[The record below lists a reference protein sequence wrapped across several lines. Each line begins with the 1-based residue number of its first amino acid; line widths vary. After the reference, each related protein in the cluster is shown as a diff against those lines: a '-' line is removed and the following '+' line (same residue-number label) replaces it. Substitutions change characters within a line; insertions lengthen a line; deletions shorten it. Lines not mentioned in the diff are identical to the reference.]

1 MIQVQTQSLKRQGD
15 FFPVA
20 LIGLLIVF
28 ATAVCAAQTVV
39 YVSPVPGSTL
49 VSPTSNIIIKTKGS
63 LNASVLSDPSLI
75 SVQGSV
81 SGEHSGSTILS
92 DDQQTIVFQPTIAFA
107 PGEVVSVV
115 VKLKTLT
122 QPGNKTSPSEFI
134 FTTSPLSGSDQELL
148 MKKAVNISSYE
159 DPSGRFSV
167 PTPPM
172 RLAKTQNDPLSS
184 DFSKMVVVQNN
195 GPALGEIF
203 MATFKL
209 AVSLDG
215 VHASLVPSDDQYLLI
230 LSDNGTPVFDRKILG
245 LATDFKLQPN
255 GNLTYFDNSRSLF
268 YELDSNYVLID
279 SFKCGNGYQTDNHEL
294 LILPNGHAL
303 LLGLDPQ
310 YVDMRQYISGGNPAA
325 TVIGNVIQEL
335 DQDKNVVFQWRSFDH
350 FQITDATH
358 ENLLAATIDYVH
370 ANAIDSDHDGN
381 LLLSSR
387 HLDEITKIDRQTGN
401 VIWRWGG
408 MNNQFTFANDPT
420 GFSHQHSI
428 RRTQAGTLIMFDDGD
443 FHTPRLSRAVEYTM
457 DEQAKS
463 VTLTWQFRHSP
474 DVYAAAMGSV
484 ERLPNGN
491 TFIGWGTAS
500 PAVTEVR
507 PDGSVAYELQL
518 PDSVYS
524 YRAFR
529 FPWKSAG
536 VATGVQSTSDIPTS
550 FALAQNYPNPFNPS
564 TKIQFS
570 VPSQSNVR
578 LKVYDMMGRE
588 VASLVD
594 ESKPAGSYTVQFDA
608 SRFASG
614 VYCYRLTTSGQ
625 ALTKLMM
632 LIK

>member
-1 MIQVQTQSLKRQGD
+1 
-15 FFPVA
+15 
-20 LIGLLIVF
+20 
-28 ATAVCAAQTVV
+28 
-39 YVSPVPGSTL
+39 
-49 VSPTSNIIIKTKGS
+49 
-63 LNASVLSDPSLI
+63 
-75 SVQGSV
+75 V

-92 DDQQTIVFQPTIAFA
+92 DDQETIVFQPSGAYA
-107 PGEVVSVV
+107 PGEVVSVL
-115 VKLKTLT
+115 VKLETLT
-122 QPGNKTSPSEFI
+122 QNGNKVSPLEFT
-134 FTTSPLSGSDQELL
+134 FTISPLSVSDQDLL
-148 MKKAVNISSYE
+148 MKKAVSVSSFIA
-159 DPSGRFSV
+159 PSGSSSV
-167 PTPPM
+167 PSAPM
-172 RLAKTQNDPLSS
+172 RLAKTQNDPLSP
-184 DFSKMVVVQNN
+184 DFAHMVVVQDNN
-195 GPALGEIF
+195 PSPGSIF
-203 MATFKL
+203 LATFKL
-209 AVSLDG
+209 AVSPDG

-230 LSDNGTPVFDRKILG
+230 LSDNAAPIFDRKISS

-255 GNLTYFDNSRSLF
+255 GRLTYFDNSRSMF
-268 YELDSNYVLID
+268 YELDSTYALVD

-310 YVDMRQYISGGNPAA
+310 FVDMSKIVPGGNPGA
-325 TVIGNVIQEL
+325 TVIGNIIQEL
-335 DQDKNVVFQWRSFDH
+335 DQNKNVVFQWRSFDH

-370 ANAIDSDHDGN
+370 ANAIENDLDGN
-381 LLLSSR
+381 ILLSSR

-408 MNNQFTFANDPT
+408 VNNQFTFANDPT

-428 RRTQAGTLIMFDDGD
+428 RRTSTGTLIMFDDGD

-500 PAVTEVR
+500 PALTEVR

-518 PDSVYS
+518 PDSVFS

-529 FPWKSAG
+529 FSWKSAG
-536 VATGVQSTSDIPTS
+536 IATSVQSTSDIPTA
-550 FALAQNYPNPFNPS
+550 FTLAQNYPNPFNPS

-570 VPSQSNVR
+570 VPQQSNVL
-578 LKVYDMMGRE
+578 LKVYDMVGQE
-588 VASLVD
+588 VATLVD
-594 ESKPAGSYTVQFDA
+594 ESKPAGTYIVHFDA
-608 SRFASG
+608 SRLASG
-614 VYCYRLTTSGQ
+614 VYCYRLTTSSQ